1 MNKKNEVPMARMKE
15 LISLIEKWNYEY
27 YILNQ
32 PSVEDEV
39 YDKHW
44 KELRE
49 LEAKYNY
56 ILPNSPTQKAGQTA
70 SPKFRPVARQNPMLS
85 LDSVDNYENLLKF
98 DERVKKILKTDQEIE
113 YICEWKI
120 DGLSVSLV
128 YRNHQLTQISTRGS
142 GIIGED
148 ITFNKGLL
156 KNVPLFLKEVAN
168 CEVRGEVY
176 MKKEEFLR
184 LNEELKKSGH
194 KLLAN
199 PRNAA
204 AGSLRTLVPLQN
216 RNLHFFAYQLFN
228 SNLPS
233 QLSCLQE
240 LEKLGFAV
248 SPDYRLFRNIEE
260 VENFIQQQ
268 EKKREFLEFES
279 DGVVVKVNDY
289 KYYEKLGQTSRFPRW
304 AIAYKFPASLAVSQV
319 QNIYVE
325 VSRNGRITYVAEI
338 IPVILQGSKISKV
351 TLHNYAF
358 IANLE
363 LNIGDEVVIKKSG
376 DVIPQITKIIKLK
389 DNANW
394 QPPSHCPSCNSNLK
408 WNSTNIY
415 QLCENKECPQKV
427 VNYLV
432 HFASKRGLD
441 IKGISTK
448 NIQKLYENNLLNQ
461 PADFYRLYQKE
472 RQLLK
477 LEGFR
482 KKSVDNMLH
491 SIENSKKRPLDNLL
505 TALGIPLLSSVK
517 AQKLT
522 KFYPNLTSLL
532 TAVKN
537 EEWEKFREILGEET
551 QKELKKYL
559 SEPKNLSLLEE
570 MKLINEIN
578 NSPLS

>member
-1 MNKKNEVPMARMKE
+1 MP
-15 LISLIEKWNYEY
+15 
-27 YILNQ
+27 
-32 PSVEDEV
+32 
-39 YDKHW
+39 
-44 KELRE
+44 ELRE

-85 LDSVDNYENLLKF
+85 LDS
-98 DERVKKILKTDQEIE
+98 
-113 YICEWKI
+113 I

-128 YRNHQLTQISTRGS
+128 YRNHHLAQISTRGN

-148 ITFNKGLL
+148 ITFNKELL
-156 KNVPLFLKEVAN
+156 KNVPFFLKEVAD

-228 SNLPS
+228 SNLPT

-248 SPDYRLFRNIEE
+248 SHDYRLFRNVEE
-260 VENFIQQQ
+260 VGQFIQQQ
-268 EKKREFLEFES
+268 EKKRESLDFES
-279 DGVVVKVNDY
+279 DGIVVKVDDY
-289 KYYEKLGQTSRFPRW
+289 RHYEKLGQTSRFPR
-304 AIAYKFPASLAVSQV
+304 
-319 QNIYVE
+319 
-325 VSRNGRITYVAEI
+325 
-338 IPVILQGSKISKV
+338 
-351 TLHNYAF
+351 
-358 IANLE
+358 
-363 LNIGDEVVIKKSG
+363 LNIGDEIVIKKAG
-376 DVIPQITKIIKLK
+376 DVIPQITKVIKLN
-389 DNANW
+389 DG
-394 QPPSHCPSCNSNLK
+394 
-408 WNSTNIY
+408 
-415 QLCENKECPQKV
+415 
-427 VNYLV
+427 
-432 HFASKRGLD
+432 ASLD

-482 KKSVDNMLH
+482 KKSVGNMLH
-491 SIENSKKRPLDNLL
+491 SIENSKKRPLANLL

-517 AQKLT
+517 TQKLT
-522 KFYPNLTSLL
+522 KFYPDLSSFL

-537 EEWEKFREILGEET
+537 EE
-551 QKELKKYL
+551 
-559 SEPKNLSLLEE
+559 
-570 MKLINEIN
+570 
-578 NSPLS
+578 

>member
-1 MNKKNEVPMARMKE
+1 MNKKIEVPMSRIKE

-32 PSVEDEV
+32 PSVEDAV

-44 KELRE
+44 QELRE

-85 LDSVDNYENLLKF
+85 LDSVDDYENLLKF

-128 YRNHQLTQISTRGS
+128 YRNHHLSQISTRGD
-142 GIIGED
+142 GVIGED
-148 ITFNKGLL
+148 ITFNKELL
-156 KNVPLFLKEVAN
+156 KNVPFFLKEVAN

-204 AGSLRTLVPLQN
+204 AGSLRTLIPLQN
-216 RNLHFFAYQLFN
+216 RNLHFFAYQLFT
-228 SNLPS
+228 SNFPT

-240 LEKLGFAV
+240 LEKLGFVV
-248 SPDYRLFRNIEE
+248 SPDYSLFRNIEE
-260 VENFIQQQ
+260 VEKFIQQQ
-268 EKKREFLEFES
+268 EKKRESLDFES

-289 KYYEKLGQTSRFPRW
+289 KHYEKLGQTSRFPRW
-304 AIAYKFPASLAVSQV
+304 AIAYKFPASLAVSKV

-338 IPVILQGSKISKV
+338 TPVILQGSKISKV

-358 IANLE
+358 IANLG
-363 LNIGDEVVIKKSG
+363 LNIGDEIVIKKAG
-376 DVIPQITKIIKLK
+376 DVIPQITKVIKL
-389 DNANW
+389 NGSASW
-394 QPPSHCPSCNSNLK
+394 QPPTNCPSCNSNLK

-415 QLCENKECPQKV
+415 QLCKNKKCPQKV

-461 PADFYRLYQKE
+461 PADFYHLYQKE

-482 KKSVDNMLH
+482 KKSVGNMLH
-491 SIENSKKRPLDNLL
+491 SIENSKKRPLANLL

-517 AQKLT
+517 TQKLT
-522 KFYPNLTSLL
+522 KFYPDLSSLL

-570 MKLINEIN
+570 MKLIRELP
-578 NSPLS
+578 ST

>member
-1 MNKKNEVPMARMKE
+1 
-15 LISLIEKWNYEY
+15 
-27 YILNQ
+27 
-32 PSVEDEV
+32 
-39 YDKHW
+39 
-44 KELRE
+44 
-49 LEAKYNY
+49 
-56 ILPNSPTQKAGQTA
+56 
-70 SPKFRPVARQNPMLS
+70 
-85 LDSVDNYENLLKF
+85 
-98 DERVKKILKTDQEIE
+98 
-113 YICEWKI
+113 
-120 DGLSVSLV
+120 
-128 YRNHQLTQISTRGS
+128 
-142 GIIGED
+142 
-148 ITFNKGLL
+148 
-156 KNVPLFLKEVAN
+156 
-168 CEVRGEVY
+168 
-176 MKKEEFLR
+176 
-184 LNEELKKSGH
+184 
-194 KLLAN
+194 N

-260 VENFIQQQ
+260 VEKFIQQQ
-268 EKKREFLEFES
+268 EKKRESLDFES

-289 KYYEKLGQTSRFPRW
+289 KHYEKLGQTSRFPRW

-363 LNIGDEVVIKKSG
+363 LNI
-376 DVIPQITKIIKLK
+376 
-389 DNANW
+389 
-394 QPPSHCPSCNSNLK
+394 
-408 WNSTNIY
+408 
-415 QLCENKECPQKV
+415 
-427 VNYLV
+427 
-432 HFASKRGLD
+432 D

-482 KKSVDNMLH
+482 KKK
-491 SIENSKKRPLDNLL
+491 NSKKRPLDNLL

-522 KFYPNLTSLL
+522 KFYPNLT
-532 TAVKN
+532 K
-537 EEWEKFREILGEET
+537 KFREILGEET

-570 MKLINEIN
+570 MKLINEVN